1 MPKIADPAPPRPSS
15 PKATETPSRASWARA
30 RKGVAHA
37 RPGASDD
44 PAHLEGGL
52 ETRVE
57 RLASVLTDLKTQS
70 IVSSSPA
77 DHEIEREIEAEKLK
91 ARKKIS
97 RRRRRAARVLLAEI

>member
-1 MPKIADPAPPRPSS
+1 MRP
-15 PKATETPSRASWARA
+15 
-30 RKGVAHA
+30 
-37 RPGASDD
+37 
-44 PAHLEGGL
+44 GGL

-97 RRRRRAARVLLAEI
+97 RREVYLTYLLISRRRRAARVLLAEI

>member
-1 MPKIADPAPPRPSS
+1 MAPRVLLF
-15 PKATETPSRASWARA
+15 TARA
-30 RKGVAHA
+30 VNEGGFPPPSL
-37 RPGASDD
+37 RPG
-44 PAHLEGGL
+44 PANTQLAMRPGGL

-97 RRRRRAARVLLAEI
+97 RREVYLTYLLISRRRRAARVLLAEI

>member
-1 MPKIADPAPPRPSS
+1 MAPRVLLFTARAVNEDGLPPRLCPG
-15 PKATETPSRASWARA
+15 PANTQLAM
-30 RKGVAHA
+30 
-37 RPGASDD
+37 RP
-44 PAHLEGGL
+44 GGL

-91 ARKKIS
+91 ARKKNFN
-97 RRRRRAARVLLAEI
+97 RRRRAARV

>member
-1 MPKIADPAPPRPSS
+1 MAPRVLLFTARAVNEDGLPPRLCPG
-15 PKATETPSRASWARA
+15 PANTQLAM
-30 RKGVAHA
+30 
-37 RPGASDD
+37 RP
-44 PAHLEGGL
+44 GGL

-97 RRRRRAARVLLAEI
+97 RRRRAARVLLAEI